1 MELIRKAE
9 AVAKYTPEQV
19 KQEDGKIWFVYVNKE
34 DSAIP
39 AFYDIAER
47 KFKSVVEG
55 VQYGGFAVRNLV
67 AQPVVES
74 ALGE

>member
-1 MELIRKAE
+1 MDLVKK
-9 AVAKYTPEQV
+9 AVAVTKYTPEQV
-19 KQEDGKIWFVYVNKE
+19 TQEDGKIWFVYVTKE

-67 AQPVVES
+67 AQPVV
-74 ALGE
+74 ANILK